1 MMKGEDVSPKFR
13 DGFDIV

>member
-1 MMKGEDVSPKFR
+1 MKGEDVSPKFR